1 MSALL
6 LKPCREYSSF
16 KFDSANRDLV
26 TGHVERI
33 AESVDGLNMLDLY
46 PVVTSSDRMVHDG
59 QHRFC
64 GVKEMKIPFYFISG
78 DDISIDDVANAN
90 RNTKPYTI
98 KDALHVYS
106 EVGIEPYAYFRD
118 YLGQRAGSQNK
129 IGWMRSLLEGS
140 GSASAFIDGFYSIRR
155 PEYAGIVE
163 SRVNDFA
170 ALPTKEWV
178 WSSPY
183 RDALANLT
191 LNPLYDHK
199 RMMDRLSRV
208 SSRLVPCGTVAE
220 AMEILSNI
228 YNYNLDKKKKFVEL
242 RVLSAGQMVNRY
254 DKDFTPIERT
264 QPPPQ
269 RSIAPDKIVEVHK
282 TDCLGGF
289 TIHPSAR
296 PVESAHLKAMIES
309 MRQKSLLKYYP
320 IIVDR
325 DFIVYDGQRRLLA
338 ARELGLPIY
347 YIMASNISMLMIA
360 QAGSRSK
367 GWAFVDYL
375 KHFCIMGKE
384 PYLYLSD
391 YIKEFPYIGLSRA
404 IIVLGRQGGNE
415 DKLSSYRLGEFAIR
429 NPGLGLKFAKC
440 FGKLDRSE
448 FRTNAVFQRSFLMQ
462 MHNVNFDPDHMI
474 DAVNH
479 HPEMMQPFADME
491 SCFKC
496 MENTYNYG
504 KKNRLSFRKLTA
516 DEMFNR
522 WG

>member
-16 KFDSANRDLV
+16 KFDSANRDM
-26 TGHVERI
+26 GYEHADKI
-33 AESVDGLNMLDLY
+33 AESMDSLYMLDLY
-46 PVVTSSDRMVHDG
+46 PIVTNSERVIEDG
-59 QHRFC
+59 QHRFY

-78 DDISIDDVANAN
+78 DDISIEDVTNAN
-90 RNTKPYTI
+90 RNTKPYTL

-106 EVGIEPYAYFRD
+106 KVGIEPYVYLRD
-118 YLGQRAGSQNK
+118 YLGTRSGSQNK
-129 IGWMRSLLEGS
+129 IAWVRSLLEGG

-155 PEYAGIVE
+155 PEYAAIVE

-170 ALPTKEWV
+170 AWPEKEWV

-191 LNPLYDHK
+191 MNPMYDHK

-208 SSRLVPCGTVAE
+208 SIRLVPCGTVAE
-220 AMEILSNI
+220 AMEILNGI
-228 YNYNLDKKKKFVEL
+228 YNYNLDKKNLVQL
-242 RVLSAGQMVNRY
+242 QVLGAGQMVNRY

-269 RSIAPDKIVEVHK
+269 RFIAPDKIVEVHK

-296 PVESAHLKAMIES
+296 PVENSHLKAMIES

-325 DFIVYDGQRRLLA
+325 DFVVYDGQRRLLA

-367 GWAFVDYL
+367 GWAYADYL
-375 KHFCIMGKE
+375 KHYCVLGKE
-384 PYLYLSD
+384 PYLYLAD
-391 YIKEFPYIGLSRA
+391 YIKKFPYIGLTRA
-404 IIVLGRQGGNE
+404 ILVLGEQGGFN
-415 DKLSSYRLGEFAIR
+415 DIQSSYRIGEFIVR
-429 NPGLGLKFAKC
+429 SPGLGLKFGKC
-440 FGKLDRSE
+440 IGGLDRNE
-448 FRTNAVFQRSFLMQ
+448 FRKNKVLQRCFLIQ
-462 MHNVNFDPDHMI
+462 MHNEKFDPDHMI
-474 DAVNH
+474 AAINH
-479 HPEMMQPFADME
+479 HPEMMRPFADME

>member
-1 MSALL
+1 MSSLL

-16 KFDSANRDLV
+16 KFDSANRDM
-26 TGHVERI
+26 GYEHADKI
-33 AESVDGLNMLDLY
+33 AESMDNLYMLDLY
-46 PVVTSSDRMVHDG
+46 PIVTNSERVIDDG
-59 QHRFC
+59 QHRFY
-64 GVKEMKIPFYFISG
+64 GAKEMKIPFYFISG
-78 DDISIDDVANAN
+78 DDISIEDVANAN

-106 EVGIEPYAYFRD
+106 AVGIEPYVYLRD
-118 YLGQRAGSQNK
+118 YLGERAGSQNK

-155 PEYAGIVE
+155 PEYAGVVE

-170 ALPTKEWV
+170 ALPRKEWV
-178 WSSPY
+178 WSSAY

-220 AMEILSNI
+220 AMGILDNI
-228 YNYNLDKKKKFVEL
+228 YNYNLDKKNIVQL
-242 RVLSAGQMVNRY
+242 RMLGPNGLVNRY
-254 DKDFTPIERT
+254 DKDFAPIERT

-269 RSIAPDKIVEVHK
+269 RSVAHDKIVEVHK
-282 TDCLGGF
+282 ADCLDGF
-289 TIHPSAR
+289 IVHPSAR
-296 PVESAHLKAMIES
+296 PVENAHLKAMIES

-325 DFIVYDGQRRLLA
+325 DYVVYDGQRRLLA
-338 ARELGLPIY
+338 ARELGLPVH
-347 YIMASNISMLMIA
+347 YIMASNISMLMVA

-367 GWAFVDYL
+367 GWAYADYL
-375 KHFCIMGKE
+375 KHFCVMNKE
-384 PYLYLSD
+384 PYLYLAD
-391 YIKEFPYIGLSRA
+391 YIKKFPYIGLTRA
-404 IIVLGRQGGNE
+404 IIVLWGQGTYDDNQ
-415 DKLSSYRLGEFAIR
+415 SSYRAGDFSVR
-429 NPGLGLKFAKC
+429 NPGMGVKFAKC
-440 FGKLDRSE
+440 IGGLEKNE
-448 FRTNAVFQRSFLMQ
+448 FRKNGVFQRSFLMQ
-462 MHNVNFDPDHMI
+462 MHNEKFDPDYMI
-474 DAVNH
+474 DAINQR
-479 HPEMMQPFADME
+479 PEMMRPFADME